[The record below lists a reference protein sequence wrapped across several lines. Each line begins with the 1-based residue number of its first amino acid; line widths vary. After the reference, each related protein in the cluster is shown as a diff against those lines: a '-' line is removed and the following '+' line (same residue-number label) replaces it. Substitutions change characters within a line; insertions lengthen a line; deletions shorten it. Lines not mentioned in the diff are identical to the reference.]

1 MYPVAGTRKLR
12 RRDERGYRAGYVA
25 YWPVAQYG
33 QGESKERFEGVEG
46 GCDEHGRMLGDIA
59 GMESVPVLRLVT
71 EDANEE
77 GDANVA
83 MIVEGAG
90 AGQPRPPSRKRRRV
104 TQEEDLSR
112 DTTRAVR
119 SHVLIY
125 PHTKN

>member
-1 MYPVAGTRKLR
+1 
-12 RRDERGYRAGYVA
+12 
-25 YWPVAQYG
+25 
-33 QGESKERFEGVEG
+33 
-46 GCDEHGRMLGDIA
+46 MLGDIA

-104 TQEEDLSR
+104 SQEEDLSR
-112 DTTRAVR
+112 DTTRAVPQ
-119 SHVLIY
+119 HAILIC
-125 PHTKN
+125 PPKELDQLLDRLESIEVATINLTKGW

>member
-1 MYPVAGTRKLR
+1 
-12 RRDERGYRAGYVA
+12 
-25 YWPVAQYG
+25 
-33 QGESKERFEGVEG
+33 
-46 GCDEHGRMLGDIA
+46 MLGDIA
-59 GMESVPVLRLVT
+59 GMESVPVLRVVT
-71 EDANEE
+71 GVAEDANKED
-77 GDANVA
+77 DANVA

-112 DTTRAVR
+112 DTTR